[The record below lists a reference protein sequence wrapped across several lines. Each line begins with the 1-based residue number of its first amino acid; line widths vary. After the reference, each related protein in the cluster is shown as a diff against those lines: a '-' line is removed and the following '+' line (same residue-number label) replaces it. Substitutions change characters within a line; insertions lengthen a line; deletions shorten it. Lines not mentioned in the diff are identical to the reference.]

1 MANDNLSGLVVLNAI
16 LKYIKTFK
24 NLNYTYRFVMLP
36 ETIGSIAYL
45 SKKHKLLKKNVIFGL
60 NLSCLGH
67 HKEYSFVKTRYG
79 NKICDEVMEAALLNK
94 KTKIYSYL
102 DRGSDERQYCHP
114 KIDLPINTFSKKK
127 FHEFPEYHTSADNL
141 NLVSKKGLQESFTII
156 KTIIEFFELGVLP
169 EANFLCEPFFLKYKK
184 SNSLSTKESYNH
196 SRRISSDIIS
206 YSDGKQNIFKI
217 CKLIGRSLDEI
228 LPEYKDLLKNKILI
242 SKFLA

>member
-79 NKICDEVMEAALLNK
+79 NKICDEVMEASLINK
-94 KTKIYSYL
+94 K
-102 DRGSDERQYCHP
+102 
-114 KIDLPINTFSKKK
+114 N
-127 FHEFPEYHTSADNL
+127 
-141 NLVSKKGLQESFTII
+141 
-156 KTIIEFFELGVLP
+156 
-169 EANFLCEPFFLKYKK
+169 
-184 SNSLSTKESYNH
+184 
-196 SRRISSDIIS
+196 
-206 YSDGKQNIFKI
+206 
-217 CKLIGRSLDEI
+217 
-228 LPEYKDLLKNKILI
+228 
-242 SKFLA
+242 